1 MSKDPEEQM
10 ADDCAS
16 RLQASGSMDLHK
28 ELLHRLHSMESELG
42 QLRSLLLRAQ
52 PSIPTIS
59 PTQLETCSN
68 PNRRKIAS
76 IEEGG
81 MGTSDVDPKWK
92 KAKPNLPLDAADEDG
107 LATLPPEIWTHI
119 LSYVALYGRHRSASA
134 LHQQRAGGESQESGA
149 GDEPD
154 SAEDEDDDHR
164 LQQQQGE
171 NKARHMQGHEEDAG
185 GSGGAGS
192 TMRANGN
199 AFSGPLGIAT
209 LVCRL
214 WRKVTP

>member
-1 MSKDPEEQM
+1 
-10 ADDCAS
+10 
-16 RLQASGSMDLHK
+16 MDLHK

-42 QLRSLLLRAQ
+42 QLRSLLLRDRRLQ

-81 MGTSDVDPKWK
+81 MMGTSDVDPKRK
-92 KAKPNLPLDAADEDG
+92 KAKPNLTLDAADEDG

-134 LHQQRAGGESQESGA
+134 LHQQRVGGESQESGA

-154 SAEDEDDDHR
+154 SAEDEDDGHR

-185 GSGGAGS
+185 GSGGASS

-199 AFSGPLGIAT
+199 AFSGPLGTAT

-214 WRKVTP
+214 WRKVPP